1 MSYAAGLHSCNSGS
15 PTKWLFRIID
25 SMNWGRLAHAAASYL
40 LLTSCGSSACV
51 LLELCAQTR
60 IAVGTQDRGYAHTP
74 RRYRRFK
81 TRRHHIFC
89 QVERECACAR
99 VCLSLC
105 LSVCLSACVDV
116 TFEYLCSSLDPS
128 SGVQKSQGDICDIVV
143 YSAVISSCS
152 KCARWQTALGLLQ
165 DFERSAAQA
174 QAQAAQAANAQTYN
188 AAMLAC
194 VTGHAWRTA
203 AALALQMQLQQVE
216 TDVIASCT
224 LVGAFVAGTQPVQT
238 AACMDLLHH
247 RALAA
252 MPA

>member
-1 MSYAAGLHSCNSGS
+1 MDINLIAISAAV
-15 PTKWLFRIID
+15 
-25 SMNWGRLAHAAASYL
+25 
-40 LLTSCGSSACV
+40 SACEKGSQWEKA
-51 LLELCAQTR
+51 LGLFAEFR
-60 IAVGTQDRGYAHTP
+60 AHN
-74 RRYRRFK
+74 
-81 TRRHHIFC
+81 
-89 QVERECACAR
+89 
-99 VCLSLC
+99 
-105 LSVCLSACVDV
+105 
-116 TFEYLCSSLDPS
+116 DP
-128 SGVQKSQGDICDIVV
+128 GVQKSQGDICDIVV